1 MQNVHLQN
9 RIINKTWSSDF
20 KCRILSSNVE
30 FFWINH
36 TLEAILVIHHLPI
49 FNQYTLKIFN
59 YFISKY
65 FFHVFFTSNTIHLR
79 QKNQYGEEGRG
90 KQSLR
95 PIISFKSFYFSDL
108 IFTHELIKNRYLQL
122 VARHLNRLVV
132 VDP

>member
-9 RIINKTWSSDF
+9 RIITKTWSSDF

-49 FNQYTLKIFN
+49 FNHYTLKIFN

-65 FFHVFFTSNTIHLR
+65 FFQVFFTSNTIHPH
-79 QKNQYGEEGRG
+79 QKNQYGEEGKG
-90 KQSLR
+90 KQRLR
-95 PIISFKSFYFSDL
+95 PIISFKRKFLFLRFLIHSWNNKKSLPPAGGASF
-108 IFTHELIKNRYLQL
+108 E
-122 VARHLNRLVV
+122 
-132 VDP
+132 